1 MLKKLVKYGNSS
13 ALVLDK
19 PLLEILNIAE
29 GSTLKIKTD
38 GISLIISPVDSNSD
52 NKVIPTITPQET
64 FTEAMSNSL
73 DTFTKT
79 KTPGEGQRYF
89 KEIKNIIA
97 RYEMPIKQLFNN
109 KQFTEELDELEQRF
123 DGNQHS
129 HEYYH
134 AITQLQKKHNP
145 ELMSLE
151 KEVKEISQQYAPQEY
166 QYKDPENKGALTL
179 AMHAFKKVHEKY
191 AHLMLPIIQLNEN
204 SEYIHESVLLAE
216 KYNHVKNSLQY
227 VNEHIQLIAKYI
239 PEYAAYQ
246 DEIKK
251 VTEDFK

>member
-19 PLLEILNIAE
+19 ALLEILNIAE

-38 GISLIISPVDSNSD
+38 GISLIITPVDSSSD
-52 NKVIPTITPQET
+52 NKISSTITPQET
-64 FTEAMSNSL
+64 FTEAMSKNL

-79 KTPGEGQRYF
+79 KTPGEGQIYL
-89 KEIKNIIA
+89 KEIMNIFA
-97 RYEMPIKQLFNN
+97 RYETPIKYLFNN
-109 KQFTEELDELEQRF
+109 KQFREELDQIEQRF
-123 DGNQHS
+123 NGNQHNP
-129 HEYYH
+129 EYYH
-134 AITQLQKKHNP
+134 AIAQLHQKHNP

-151 KEVKEISQQYAPQEY
+151 KEVKEISQKYAVEEY
-166 QYKDPENKGALTL
+166 QYKDSNNKGALTL
-179 AMHAFKKVHEKY
+179 AMYEFKKVHEKY
-191 AHLMLPIIQLNEN
+191 AHLRLPIIQLNEN

-216 KYNHVKNSLQY
+216 KYNNAKNSLQY

-251 VTEDFK
+251 VTEAFQ